1 MYVKAAR
8 TYKERG
14 LHLRVLELE
23 EQHLQAMLR
32 ATLSR
37 SIGRSFVRRQLSTSS
52 AGRPLGRVAKFLG
65 GSIALGAGLGG
76 GYYMLTPKPVLSTN
90 EDEIEEVDALII
102 GGGIMGAV
110 CIAV

>member
-1 MYVKAAR
+1 
-8 TYKERG
+8 
-14 LHLRVLELE
+14 
-23 EQHLQAMLR
+23 MLR

-37 SIGRSFVRRQLSTSS
+37 SIGRAFAQRQMSSS

-65 GSIALGAGLGG
+65 GNIALGAGLGG
-76 GYYMLTPKPVLSTN
+76 GYYMLTPKPVLSTK

-110 CIAV
+110 RIAA